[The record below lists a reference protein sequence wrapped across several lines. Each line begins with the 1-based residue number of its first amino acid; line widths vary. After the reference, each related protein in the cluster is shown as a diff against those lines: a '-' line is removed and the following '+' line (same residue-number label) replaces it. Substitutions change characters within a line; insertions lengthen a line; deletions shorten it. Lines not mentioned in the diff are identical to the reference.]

1 MKYIAESKNVKMSP
15 RKVRLIVDG
24 IKTLPVERAVAVLS
38 VSNKRAAIPVRKTL
52 LSAIANAVNNGKV
65 ARADLI
71 ISEMMVNE
79 GLAYKRYHYA
89 ARGRIRPYKKRT
101 SHLRVILDTKVVNAL
116 PAPKVAEVSK
126 KEAKEEKTVKAKK
139 GKEKISSL
147 RAGAHLHIQ

>member
-24 IKTLPVERAVAVLS
+24 IKTLPIERAVAMLS

-79 GLAYKRYHYA
+79 GITYKRYHYA

-101 SHLRVILDTKVVNAL
+101 SHLRVILDTKVTNAL
-116 PAPKVAEVSK
+116 PVPVVKDVAKKTEV
-126 KEAKEEKTVKAKK
+126 KEEKVKTVKAKK
-139 GKEKISSL
+139 GGSK
-147 RAGAHLHIQ
+147 